1 MEVIILLHV
10 HAFDRIA
17 MAGQLSNEACS
28 RLIRSA
34 RSRKRKIGSS
44 HWIMATQFRR
54 FIRQHDRDRY
64 WIFIDWA
71 LCARC
76 HTFWTIAHQRWFDVC
91 VRKGAAVAIDI
102 YRSIDHT
109 ISCWRFFIIENLP
122 SICATGFCCDESDS
136 SMAYSMAN
144 VDAGSSK
151 QQFAT
156 IKISVHRWRY
166 MSAMMWEKKEE
177 ENIFRQWKSRFQ
189 FNHVA
194 HDAHGA
200 PSRTSNRQ

>member
-17 MAGQLSNEACS
+17 MAGQLSSEACS

-109 ISCWRFFIIENLP
+109 ISCWHFL
-122 SICATGFCCDESDS
+122 
-136 SMAYSMAN
+136 
-144 VDAGSSK
+144 SSK
-151 QQFAT
+151 TYLRFVQLDSVAMRAT
-156 IKISVHRWRY
+156 RRWRTRWQ
-166 MSAMMWEKKEE
+166 MSMPGAASSSLRRLKSVCIDGDTCLRWCERKKKKKTYLG
-177 ENIFRQWKSRFQ
+177 NG
-189 FNHVA
+189 NH
-194 HDAHGA
+194 DF
-200 PSRTSNRQ
+200 SSIT